1 MTVAD
6 LQKYIRGL
14 ADAIGA
20 ATKNPAKELL
30 DVAERL
36 APFAQHEFTAFA
48 EFLKLAEEYR
58 STGKLPEPGKKPTKQ
73 RAAKAPA
80 APKPPK
86 AVPADV
92 VALVAALQTRTL
104 TDPALTR
111 EAVEAEVKGYE
122 KRLSGAQWHE
132 VTKALGYTQKPKNI
146 SEAIKTAVGHVF
158 ARRAGLER
166 SDA

>member
-6 LQKYIRGL
+6 LQKYLRGL

-20 ATKNPAKELL
+20 ATKNPAKDLL
-30 DVAERL
+30 DVADRL
-36 APFAQHEFTAFA
+36 TPFAQHEFAAFA
-48 EFLKLAEEYR
+48 EFLKLADEYR
-58 STGKLPEPGKKPTKQ
+58 TTGKLPEPGKKPAKPRAPKQ
-73 RAAKAPA
+73 PA

-104 TDPALTR
+104 TDPTLSR
-111 EAVEAEVKGYE
+111 EVVEAEVKGYE
-122 KRLSGAQWHE
+122 KRLSAPQWHE
-132 VTKALGYTQKPKNI
+132 VAKSLGYAQKPKNVG
-146 SEAIKTAVGHVF
+146 EAIRTAVSHVF

>member
-6 LQKYIRGL
+6 LQKYLRGL

-20 ATKNPAKELL
+20 ATKNPAKDLL

-58 STGKLPEPGKKPTKQ
+58 STGKLPEPGKKPPKP
-73 RAAKAPA
+73 RAAKVPAP
-80 APKPPK
+80 PKPPK
-86 AVPADV
+86 VQPAEV
-92 VALVAALQTRTL
+92 VTLVATLQARALAE
-104 TDPALTR
+104 PALTR
-111 EAVEAEVKGYE
+111 EAVETEVKGFE
-122 KRLSGAQWHE
+122 KRLSAAQWHE
-132 VTKALGYTQKPKNI
+132 VAKSLGYAQKPKNVG
-146 SEAIKTAVGHVF
+146 EAIKTAVSHVF
-158 ARRAGLER
+158 ARRAGVER